1 MVYCKQK
8 TINLIEPNIYMD
20 IFRWFFTNL
29 FDVNLIEQE
38 LLTLL
43 QYLSSASDF

>member
-1 MVYCKQK
+1 
-8 TINLIEPNIYMD
+8 MD

-29 FDVNLIEQE
+29 FDVNLVEQE

-43 QYLSSASDF
+43 EYLSSASDF